1 MKSIFSN
8 LSQACRAVLCTPPT
22 DCKSFQMGAS
32 CCEFNCL
39 DDTLGGSSTSDI
51 AIRLTVTGITATISL
66 TVLFIVINRFRQR
79 KSQMRHQNH
88 QNNQDDQR
96 SIGSIGYIGGNIGYM
111 GSMSM
116 EYPYD
121 HPNAHFQLWKPFFG
135 RGEAPPPYEEA
146 ITMAQ
151 SDTNNPAG
159 CTVSVATSTHRT
171 IPINVCNNNATT
183 ENSDLSNLPSTN
195 NNNINNNNNPIT
207 SNTTNLININ
217 INNAGNITAVA
228 TGENHLIQSNGNYL
242 R

>member
-1 MKSIFSN
+1 
-8 LSQACRAVLCTPPT
+8 
-22 DCKSFQMGAS
+22 
-32 CCEFNCL
+32 
-39 DDTLGGSSTSDI
+39 
-51 AIRLTVTGITATISL
+51 
-66 TVLFIVINRFRQR
+66 
-79 KSQMRHQNH
+79 MRHQN

-111 GSMSM
+111 GSMTM

-121 HPNAHFQLWKPFFG
+121 HPNSHFQLWKPFFA

-151 SDTNNPAG
+151 SESQNPPG

-171 IPINVCNNNATT
+171 IPINVCNSATT
-183 ENSDLSNLPSTN
+183 DNNDLSNIQPT
-195 NNNINNNNNPIT
+195 NINNNNNPIT

-228 TGENHLIQSNGNYL
+228 TGENHLIQNNGNYL

>member
-1 MKSIFSN
+1 
-8 LSQACRAVLCTPPT
+8 V
-22 DCKSFQMGAS
+22 
-32 CCEFNCL
+32 
-39 DDTLGGSSTSDI
+39 
-51 AIRLTVTGITATISL
+51 SL
-66 TVLFIVINRFRQR
+66 TLLFFAINRFRQR
-79 KSQMRHQNH
+79 KSQMRHQN

-111 GSMSM
+111 GSMTM
-116 EYPYD
+116 EYPYE
-121 HPNAHFQLWKPFFG
+121 HQNSHFQLWKPFFP

-146 ITMAQ
+146 ISMAQ
-151 SDTNNPAG
+151 NESMNPQNAS

-171 IPINVCNNNATT
+171 LPMNVCNNATT
-183 ENSDLSNLPSTN
+183 DNSDLSAAMPVV
-195 NNNINNNNNPIT
+195 NNNPIT